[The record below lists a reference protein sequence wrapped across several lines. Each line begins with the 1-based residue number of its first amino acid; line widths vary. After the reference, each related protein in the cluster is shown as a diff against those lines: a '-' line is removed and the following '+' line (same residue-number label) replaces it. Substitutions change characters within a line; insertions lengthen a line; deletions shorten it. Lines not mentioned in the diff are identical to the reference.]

1 MKILMIIKCIIANRL
16 CSILSQGS
24 VYLSIFQ
31 YLVAYLA
38 TQVNLPV
45 VVPCAQVFRVK
56 AMALN
61 IQRVMV

>member
-31 YLVAYLA
+31 YLVAYFA
-38 TQVNLPV
+38 TQVNL